1 MSRTIEI
8 LSFQNFYNVLKTCS
22 AGRKNF
28 FDTLSRGVPYGGHLC
43 FLILSIEQMF
53 DILAL
58 FPIERTHEEVKRV
71 EQTFGSFLREKRI
84 ARGLTLRGMAA
95 KLDLSPVYMSNI
107 ENDRRAAPSQEYLER
122 MAMLLQLDKP
132 EREWLL
138 DLAAKSKQNRV
149 SADLPDYIMDRE
161 IVRAA
166 LRTAREADATD
177 QEWQDFID
185 RINRRMRSSGED
197 SDTKA

>member
-1 MSRTIEI
+1 M
-8 LSFQNFYNVLKTCS
+8 
-22 AGRKNF
+22 
-28 FDTLSRGVPYGGHLC
+28 
-43 FLILSIEQMF
+43 
-53 DILAL
+53 
-58 FPIERTHEEVKRV
+58 
-71 EQTFGSFLREKRI
+71 EQTFGSFVREKRI

-107 ENDRRAAPSQEYLER
+107 ENDRRGAPTQEHLER
-122 MAMLLQLDKP
+122 LAMLLQLDKADR
-132 EREWLL
+132 ERML
-138 DLAAKSKQNRV
+138 DLAARSQRNRV

-185 RINRRMRSSGED
+185 RINRRVRSSGED
-197 SDTKA
+197 SDTEA

>member
-1 MSRTIEI
+1 MFAI
-8 LSFQNFYNVLKTCS
+8 LTV
-22 AGRKNF
+22 
-28 FDTLSRGVPYGGHLC
+28 
-43 FLILSIEQMF
+43 
-53 DILAL
+53 

-71 EQTFGSFLREKRI
+71 EQTFGSFVREKRQSI
-84 ARGLTLRGMAA
+84 GLSLRTLAA
-95 KLDLSPVYMSNI
+95 KLDLSPVYLSNI
-107 ENDRRAAPSQEYLER
+107 ENDRRPAPTRAYLER
-122 MAMLLQLDKP
+122 LEQELHLNKAETEQM
-132 EREWLL
+132 L
-138 DLAAKSKQNRV
+138 DLAAKSQNNRV

>member
-1 MSRTIEI
+1 M
-8 LSFQNFYNVLKTCS
+8 
-22 AGRKNF
+22 
-28 FDTLSRGVPYGGHLC
+28 
-43 FLILSIEQMF
+43 
-53 DILAL
+53 
-58 FPIERTHEEVKRV
+58 
-71 EQTFGSFLREKRI
+71 EQTFGSFVREKRQSI
-84 ARGLTLRGMAA
+84 GLSLRTLAA
-95 KLDLSPVYMSNI
+95 KLDLSPVYLSNI
-107 ENDRRAAPSQEYLER
+107 ENDRRPAPTRAYLER
-122 MAMLLQLDKP
+122 LEQELHLNKAETEQM
-132 EREWLL
+132 L
-138 DLAAKSKQNRV
+138 DLAAKSQNNRL

>member
-1 MSRTIEI
+1 M
-8 LSFQNFYNVLKTCS
+8 
-22 AGRKNF
+22 
-28 FDTLSRGVPYGGHLC
+28 
-43 FLILSIEQMF
+43 
-53 DILAL
+53 
-58 FPIERTHEEVKRV
+58 
-71 EQTFGSFLREKRI
+71 EQTFGGFIREKRQSI
-84 ARGLTLRGMAA
+84 GLSLRTLAA
-95 KLDLSPVYMSNI
+95 KLDLSPVYLSNI
-107 ENDRRAAPSQEYLER
+107 ETDRRPAPTRAYLER
-122 MAMLLQLDKP
+122 LEQELHLSKVETEQM
-132 EREWLL
+132 L
-138 DLAAKSKQNRV
+138 DLAAKSQNNRV